1 MQFYE
6 KYNLKKHKIS
16 KLQFMRN
23 VFYRV
28 TSKSILWS
36 TWEKEQKLEDLWKK
50 ILFNF
55 TFVLKLIMV
64 EYFSMEVDQGF
75 AKIYWTYSGIS
86 GKVLKLI
93 RVGQKSIEVIHGQ
106 PWKLFMVKTKLIDII
121 QGYLLKLFSVRYKS
135 VEFITLLKLLLSP
148 LIE

>member
-64 EYFSMEVDQGF
+64 EYFIMEVDQGF
-75 AKIYWTYSGIS
+75 VKIYWTYSCMS
-86 GKVLKLI
+86 RKLLKLI
-93 RVGQKSIEVIHGQ
+93 SDGQKSIEVNHGQ
-106 PWKLFMVKTKLIDII
+106 LLKLIMVKQKTIDII
-121 QGYLLKLFSVRYKS
+121 QGQLLKLFSVKENS
-135 VEFITLLKLLLSP
+135 VEFITLLKLLLFP
-148 LIE
+148 V